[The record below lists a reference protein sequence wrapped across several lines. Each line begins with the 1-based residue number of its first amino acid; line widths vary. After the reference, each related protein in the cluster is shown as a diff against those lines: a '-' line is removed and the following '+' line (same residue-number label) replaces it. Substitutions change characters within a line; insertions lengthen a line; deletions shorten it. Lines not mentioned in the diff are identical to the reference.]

1 MKHTETF
8 HKKTEIFE
16 KNIGPLNRIA
26 RLFLG
31 IIFILFAAF
40 IFKNPAYVQFILLC
54 IGVLLILEAAL
65 GYCIWHG
72 LRGTKD
78 MR

>member
-1 MKHTETF
+1 MKPTETF
-8 HKKTEIFE
+8 HKETEIFE
-16 KNIGPLNRIA
+16 KNIGPINRVA

-31 IIFILFAAF
+31 IIFILCAAF
-40 IFKNPAYVQFILLC
+40 VFKNPAYLQFIFIF

-78 MR
+78 LR